1 MGEDVMRTVI
11 ASIVLAAPLAL
22 MPAAQADTVE
32 GPYAHATI
40 QRGDYA
46 TAERKLLAEA
56 RVFPNKPEVLLN
68 LAAIYA
74 RTGRHSEARVLYNRV
89 LELQPVAMDIVD
101 GAVAPSHLVANRGMR
116 QLDAARQA
124 SR

>member
-1 MGEDVMRTVI
+1 MRALVAALT
-11 ASIVLAAPLAL
+11 LTAPLAL
-22 MPAAQADTVE
+22 IPGANAQATE

-46 TAERKLLAEA
+46 SAERKLLAEA

-74 RTGRHSEARVLYNRV
+74 RTGRVIEARSLYQRV
-89 LELQPVAMDIVD
+89 LTLQPVAMDVVD
-101 GAVAPSHLVANRGMR
+101 GQVAPSHLIADRGLR
-116 QLDAARQA
+116 QLQLAQMAAR
-124 SR
+124 

>member
-1 MGEDVMRTVI
+1 MRAAI

-22 MPAAQADTVE
+22 IPAAHAEKLD

-46 TAERKLLAEA
+46 AAERKLLAEA

-68 LAAIYA
+68 LAAIYTK
-74 RTGRHSEARVLYNRV
+74 TGRVSEARALYNRV
-89 LELQPVAMDIVD
+89 LALQPVAMDVVD
-101 GAVAPSHLVANRGMR
+101 GQVAPSHLI
-116 QLDAARQA
+116 AARGIRQIEVA
-124 SR
+124 QMAAR

>member
-1 MGEDVMRTVI
+1 MRTVI

-22 MPAAQADTVE
+22 APVAHADGVE
-32 GPYAHATI
+32 GRYAHATI

-46 TAERKLLAEA
+46 AAERKLLADA
-56 RVFPNKPEVLLN
+56 RIFPNKPEVLLN

-74 RTGRHSEARVLYNRV
+74 KTGRPGEARALYNRV
-89 LELQPVAMDIVD
+89 LALQPVAMDLVD
-101 GAVAPSHLVANRGMR
+101 GQVAPSHIIAGRGMR
-116 QLDAARQA
+116 QLDAGRTA

>member
-1 MGEDVMRTVI
+1 MRAVVAALI
-11 ASIVLAAPLAL
+11 LAAPLAL
-22 MPAAQADTVE
+22 TPAAQAERLE

-46 TAERKLLAEA
+46 VAERKLTAEA

-74 RTGRHSEARVLYNRV
+74 RTGRVSDARALYDRVLS
-89 LELQPVAMDIVD
+89 LQSVAMDVAD
-101 GAVAPSHLVANRGMR
+101 GQVAPSHLIANRGLR
-116 QLDAARQA
+116 LLDSAQVAAR
-124 SR
+124 

>member
-1 MGEDVMRTVI
+1 MRTVI

-22 MPAAQADTVE
+22 TPVAQADSQD
-32 GPYAHATI
+32 GRYAHATI

-46 TAERKLLAEA
+46 AAERKLLAEA

-74 RTGRHSEARVLYNRV
+74 KTGRHNEARALYNRV
-89 LELQPVAMDIVD
+89 LALQPVAMDLAD
-101 GAVAPSHLVANRGMR
+101 GEVAPSHLIAGRGMR
-116 QLDAARQA
+116 QLDAARTA
-124 SR
+124 AR